1 MMHMSHTLSVFLSL
15 FLALVLVLDLSS
27 AIETRPAFE
36 HALDTFVKHAV
47 PASTAAAAFTSASAS
62 NPRVRL
68 HTSSGDIVIRLRAD
82 LAPKH
87 SELIQKLVESHSFDD
102 CVIYRAETGF
112 VIQMGLRLES
122 GGVRP
127 K

>member
-1 MMHMSHTLSVFLSL
+1 MMHMGHTLSVFLSL
-15 FLALVLVLDLSS
+15 SLVLVLELSS

-36 HALDTFVKHAV
+36 HALDTFVTHAV
-47 PASTAAAAFTSASAS
+47 LASTAAS

>member
-47 PASTAAAAFTSASAS
+47 PASTAASA
-62 NPRVRL
+62 RVRL